1 MKQLVYYST
10 ALRLFTDDEL
20 LAILE
25 PARVANAATDIT
37 GMLLYVDGNFIQALE
52 GPARALDKLFARI
65 EADSRHY
72 GVLKAFEMPI
82 RQRNFVELPM
92 GFRNMA
98 KSDTAGIADPTDLLL
113 LPSQARPAASRAALH
128 LLATFNRVIGV
139 DQQLRWA

>member
-25 PARVANAATDIT
+25 PARAANAEAGIT

-52 GPARALDKLFARI
+52 GPARALDRLFARI
-65 EADSRHY
+65 EADSRHR

-82 RQRNFVELPM
+82 RRRNFAELPM

-98 KSDTAGIADPTDLLL
+98 KSETAGIADPTDLLL
-113 LPSQARPAASRAALH
+113 LPSQARPAASGAALH